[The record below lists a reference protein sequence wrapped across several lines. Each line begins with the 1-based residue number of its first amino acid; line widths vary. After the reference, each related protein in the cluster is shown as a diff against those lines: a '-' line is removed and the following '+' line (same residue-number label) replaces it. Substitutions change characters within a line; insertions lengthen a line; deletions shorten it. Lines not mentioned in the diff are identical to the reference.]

1 MSENAYCP
9 YCGSIM
15 KKGDVFCNNCGA
27 SLDSSSQ
34 SPQTQTTPQQ
44 PQTYQQ
50 PNIYSQP
57 VQQVTNV
64 QLGGQPVAPPM
75 NRDADNALVWGIV
88 GLFCTCGA
96 IPAVIFGIRGLSNP
110 YNKSKAIV
118 GLVLG
123 ALVLIAALIAILLN
137 FFLWY

>member
-1 MSENAYCP
+1 MSENTYCP

-15 KKGDVFCNNCGA
+15 KKGDAFCNNCGA
-27 SLDSSSQ
+27 SLDSKSQ
-34 SPQTQTTPQQ
+34 PQQTQTVPQPMTPTQ
-44 PQTYQQ
+44 PMQ
-50 PNIYSQP
+50 PTQPIYYGAQP
-57 VQQVTNV
+57 VQV
-64 QLGGQPVAPPM
+64 QPVAPTM

-123 ALVLIAALIAILLN
+123 AFVLIAALIAILLN
-137 FFLWY
+137 FFLWF